1 MLKDLKEN
9 NKPMKQQ
16 SKHFNDSFTKKQ
28 NKNPWKSKK
37 NVNLKITVE
46 IKGWIGRKS
55 EDLKEIRTKGTQWVK
70 VPTTQAQ

>member
-1 MLKDLKEN
+1 MIHLLR
-9 NKPMKQQ
+9 NK
-16 SKHFNDSFTKKQ
+16 TKTPGKA
-28 NKNPWKSKK
+28 KK